1 MSLASLIGIDRERYD
16 AGNKFLSQDRFLA
29 NYNPRDAIT
38 FNVSP
43 NINTGIMGPRVYPYP
58 PIFPPGDGDDGGSG
72 LINTKDPYG
81 YTGPGSSKSL
91 GGFNIDDIGEGTIDE
106 EDILTGGNL
115 TKTQLAKAYGNYFA
129 FGPLGGAY
137 SVYKSN
143 KENEQKEKDILK
155 KELDRVY
162 GQDRDQ
168 FKDIR
173 DGSAPS
179 GGTWD
184 GGQAAYTNPATGIGG
199 GQFTDELGN
208 VDYQDALDPGSGE
221 KDGGLIDGSNRRKFY
236 QGGEASLDDAKMMA
250 PKGEFLAYI
259 NPKEA
264 QMLKNAG
271 GSGVMTPMGIPSFT
285 EDEEDT
291 GDVANPG
298 SVGSQS
304 VNDGFEGEEGPVPT
318 YSQQYDMMTKTGG
331 GDDTIPPTFRD
342 DTPNKFQ
349 EMKKINPAFT
359 YTSNYG
365 KLGGILDLTRTIQ
378 EEEPV
383 GSIGYADP
391 FGNFSFGYNT
401 DLGKVATGRLGDLNV
416 GYTDLIGPTVDYRL
430 GDLNVGYSDLSGPTV
445 DYMGAFANDAGRFG
459 VNYNRDSGLNL
470 GVKYKKQFNNG
481 GIVGLYR

>member
-1 MSLASLIGIDRERYD
+1 RYD

-58 PIFPPGDGDDGGSG
+58 SIFPPGNGDDGGGG

-115 TKTQLAKAYGNYFA
+115 TKTQLAKAYGNYLA
-129 FGPLGGAY
+129 FGPFGGAY

-173 DGSAPS
+173 DGSAP
-179 GGTWD
+179 GGGSFD

-208 VDYQDALDPGSGE
+208 VDYQDAYDPGGGE
-221 KDGGLIDGSNRRKFY
+221 KDGGFIDGSNRRKFY

-271 GSGVMTPMGIPSFT
+271 GSGIMTAMGIPSFT

-298 SVGSQS
+298 SGGSQS
-304 VNDGFEGEEGPVPT
+304 VSDGFEGEEGPRPT
-318 YSQQYDMMTKTGG
+318 YSEQYNMMTKTGG
-331 GDDTIPPTFRD
+331 GDDTTPPTFKD
-342 DTPNKFQ
+342 NTPILSNLDFRFV
-349 EMKKINPAFT
+349 NDLDPAFT
-359 YTSNYG
+359 YASNYG
-365 KLGGILDLTRTIQ
+365 KLGGILDLNRTLLQ
-378 EEEPV
+378 EEPV
-383 GSIGYADP
+383 GSIGYTDP
-391 FGNFSFGYNT
+391 FGNFSLGYNT
-401 DLGKVATGRLGDLNV
+401 DLGKVATGRLGNLNV
-416 GYTDLIGPTVDYRL
+416 GYTDL
-430 GDLNVGYSDLSGPTV
+430 SGPTV
-445 DYMGAFANDAGRFG
+445 NYMGGFANDAGRFG
-459 VNYNRDSGLNL
+459 VNYNRDGLNL
-470 GVKYKKQFNNG
+470 GVSYKKQFNNG
-481 GIVGLYR
+481 GIVGLYK

>member
-29 NYNPRDAIT
+29 NYNPRDPIT

-58 PIFPPGDGDDGGSG
+58 IIPQGGDGGGG
-72 LINTKDPYG
+72 IINTKDPYG
-81 YTGPGSSKSL
+81 YTGPGSSGSIQ
-91 GGFNIDDIGEGTIDE
+91 GFNIDDIGEGTIDE

-115 TKTQLAKAYGNYFA
+115 TKTQLAKAYGSYIVG
-129 FGPLGGAY
+129 GPLIGAY
-137 SVYKSN
+137 SVYRSN

-162 GQDRDQ
+162 GKDRNQ
-168 FKDIR
+168 FEDIR

-184 GGQAAYTNPATGIGG
+184 GGQAARTNRATGIGG
-199 GQFTDELGN
+199 GQFTDVLGN
-208 VDYQDALDPGSGE
+208 VDYQDELDPGGGE
-221 KDGGLIDGSNRRKFY
+221 KDGGFIDGSNRRKFY

-298 SVGSQS
+298 SGGNQS
-304 VNDGFEGEEGPVPT
+304 SDDGFAGEEGPRPT
-318 YSQQYDMMTKTGG
+318 YSEQYKQMTKTGG
-331 GDDTIPPTFRD
+331 GDTPPTFKD
-342 DTPNKFQ
+342 DTPILSNLDFRFV
-349 EMKKINPAFT
+349 NDLDPAFT
-359 YTSNYG
+359 YASNYG
-365 KLGGILDLTRTIQ
+365 KLGGILDLNRTLLQ
-378 EEEPV
+378 EEPV
-383 GSIGYADP
+383 GSIGYTDP
-391 FGNFSFGYNT
+391 FGNFSLGYNT
-401 DLGKVATGRLGDLNV
+401 DLGKMATGRLGNLNV
-416 GYTDLIGPTVDYRL
+416 GYTDLRGPTVDY
-430 GDLNVGYSDLSGPTV
+430 T
-445 DYMGAFANDAGRFG
+445 GAFANDAGRLGFS
-459 VNYNRDSGLNL
+459 YNRDAGPYVNL
-470 GVKYKKQFNNG
+470 SYKKQFNNG